1 MKNMKDGPMELF
13 TMKSI
18 ETAMVNVLIV
28 NLIEK
33 QKLADN
39 N

>member
-1 MKNMKDGPMELF
+1 MKDGPMELF

-18 ETAMVNVLIV
+18 ETAMENVLIV

-33 QKLADN
+33 QKLAVN